1 MSAPPSQLLD
11 ELMFMNPD
19 ILAASLVGTDG
30 TVLARRGVE
39 DAALSALGAMLAV
52 VAGRAVTELGRG
64 MMTSV
69 LVEGD
74 EGFVVV
80 EPVTDSAVVAVVA
93 HRGAAPALVVSDV
106 RASIR
111 GLGALELS

>member
-1 MSAPPSQLLD
+1 M
-11 ELMFMNPD
+11 
-19 ILAASLVGTDG
+19 
-30 TVLARRGVE
+30 
-39 DAALSALGAMLAV
+39 
-52 VAGRAVTELGRG
+52 
-64 MMTSV
+64 
-69 LVEGD
+69 EGD

>member
-1 MSAPPSQLLD
+1 MSAPQNQLLD

-30 TVLARRGVE
+30 TMLAHRGKE

-52 VAGRAVTELGRG
+52 VAGRTVTELGRG

-80 EPVTDSAVVAVVA
+80 EPVNDTSVVAVVA

-111 GLGALELS
+111 ALGVQEAS

>member
-11 ELMFMNPD
+11 ELFYVNPD

-30 TVLARRGVE
+30 AVQAHRGQE

-74 EGFVVV
+74 EGFVVI
-80 EPVTDSAVVAVVA
+80 EPVSDAAVVAVVA

-111 GLGALELS
+111 GLGAREAS

>member
-1 MSAPPSQLLD
+1 MSTPQTSLLD
-11 ELMFMNPD
+11 EVFFVNSD
-19 ILAASLVGTDG
+19 ILAASLVSTDG
-30 TVLARRGVE
+30 TILAHRGQE

-64 MMTSV
+64 MLTSV

-80 EPVTDSAVVAVVA
+80 EPVDDQSVVAVVA
-93 HRGAAPALVVSDV
+93 HRGAAPALVISDL
-106 RASIR
+106 RSSIR
-111 GLGALELS
+111 ALGVREAS